1 MEKKIMKKKK
11 VFQSTNKQAL
21 EAIKKLQEG
30 GKIKSVGT
38 NRNYLAALK
47 HIAKHIKTSNLR
59 DLTTTE
65 ATQYLVDRSV
75 VVGQKS
81 LDMSRQVMQH
91 LLNQKL
97 AVIKTEKKAKKATS
111 DARGGYTPEQ
121 VTFISEH
128 QNQRN
133 ALATKLSYAAGLW
146 AHELL
151 TLRLVKE
158 QTPPIRASDGLADG
172 FTDGLKFSQTDG
184 KIYTVVGHG
193 GLVRAVLIPN
203 ELAQQLEQRK
213 LNEPVKVTDRNIYYQ
228 QHYNVGGGQSWSN
241 SFSKTSNRVLGWS
254 RGGYGLR
261 QTYIQERMKERIQE
275 MKVEGN
281 KAHLMARK
289 KIREAKLR
297 KKKEIK
303 LRKTKKRSVS

>member
-1 MEKKIMKKKK
+1 MKKKTI
-11 VFQSTNKQAL
+11 FQSTNKQAL

-38 NRNYLAALK
+38 NRNYLVALK

-75 VVGQKS
+75 LVGQKS

-91 LLNQKL
+91 LLNEKL
-97 AVIKTEKKAKKATS
+97 PVIKTEKKKKATS

-128 QNQRN
+128 QNERN

-151 TLRLVKE
+151 TLRPVKE
-158 QTPPIRASDGLADG
+158 QTPSIRASDS
-172 FTDGLKFSQTDG
+172 LKFSHRDG
-184 KIYTVVGHG
+184 QIYTVVGKG
-193 GLVRAVLIPN
+193 GLIRDVLIPN

-213 LNEPVKVTDRNIYYQ
+213 LNEPVRVTDRGIYYQ

-261 QTYIQERMKERIQE
+261 CTYAQERMKEITKIKYERALKIVSQE
-275 MKVEGN
+275 MGGF
-281 KAHLMARK
+281 KAL
-289 KIREAKLR
+289 
-297 KKKEIK
+297 
-303 LRKTKKRSVS
+303 S

>member
-1 MEKKIMKKKK
+1 MKGI
-11 VFQSTNKQAL
+11 FQSTNKQAL

-38 NRNYLAALK
+38 NRNYLVALK

-91 LLNQKL
+91 LLNEKL
-97 AVIKTEKKAKKATS
+97 PVIKTEKTETLGSRA
-111 DARGGYTPEQ
+111 YTPDQ
-121 VTFISEH
+121 VKFIAKH
-128 QNQRN
+128 QNDRN
-133 ALATKLSYAAGLW
+133 ALATKLSYSAGLR

-158 QTPPIRASDGLADG
+158 QTPDIRPSDS
-172 FTDGLKFSQTDG
+172 LKFSDRDG
-184 KIYTVVGHG
+184 EIYTVVGKG
-193 GLVRAVLIPN
+193 GLIREVLIPSR
-203 ELAQQLEQRK
+203 LARQLEQHK

-228 QHYNVGGGQSWSN
+228 QHYNVAGGQKWSN
-241 SFSKTSNRVLGWS
+241 SFSKTSSSVLGWS
-254 RGGYGLR
+254 RGGHGLR
-261 QTYIQERMKERIQE
+261 HTYAQERMKEITQADYERALKIVSQE
-275 MKVEGN
+275 MGHFRAN
-281 KAHLMARK
+281 ITLTY
-289 KIREAKLR
+289 LR
-297 KKKEIK
+297 
-303 LRKTKKRSVS
+303 

>member
-1 MEKKIMKKKK
+1 MENEKIRKNKKKL
-11 VFQSTNKQAL
+11 FQSTNKQAL

-91 LLNQKL
+91 LLNEKL
-97 AVIKTEKKAKKATS
+97 TVIKTEKKEKKATS
-111 DARGGYTPEQ
+111 SSKGGYTPEQ
-121 VTFISEH
+121 VTFIADH
-128 QNQRN
+128 QNERN

-158 QTPPIRASDGLADG
+158 QTPP
-172 FTDGLKFSQTDG
+172 
-184 KIYTVVGHG
+184 
-193 GLVRAVLIPN
+193 
-203 ELAQQLEQRK
+203 
-213 LNEPVKVTDRNIYYQ
+213 YQ
-228 QHYNVGGGQSWSN
+228 S
-241 SFSKTSNRVLGWS
+241 L
-254 RGGYGLR
+254 
-261 QTYIQERMKERIQE
+261 
-275 MKVEGN
+275 
-281 KAHLMARK
+281 
-289 KIREAKLR
+289 
-297 KKKEIK
+297 
-303 LRKTKKRSVS
+303 

>member
-1 MEKKIMKKKK
+1 MKKKQM
-11 VFQSTNKQAL
+11 FQSTDKQAL
-21 EAIKKLQEG
+21 EAIKKLQES

-38 NRNYLAALK
+38 NRNYLVALK
-47 HIAKHIKTSNLR
+47 HIAKHTTGNLR

-65 ATQYLVDRSV
+65 ATQYLVDRCIE
-75 VVGQKS
+75 VGQKS

-91 LLNQKL
+91 LLNEKL
-97 AVIKTEKKAKKATS
+97 PVIKTEKKEKKATS
-111 DARGGYTPEQ
+111 ATQGGYTPEQ
-121 VTFISEH
+121 VNFISEH
-128 QNQRN
+128 QNERN

-172 FTDGLKFSQTDG
+172 FTDGLTFNQTDG

-193 GLVRAVLIPN
+193 GLIRDVLIPN

-213 LNEPVKVTDRNIYYQ
+213 LNEPVRVTDRNIYYQ

-241 SFSKTSNRVLGWS
+241 SFSKTSSRVLGWS
-254 RGGYGLR
+254 RGGHGLR
-261 QTYIQERMKERIQE
+261 RTYAQERMKERIQE

-289 KIREAKLR
+289 KIRAAKLQKNKEIRAAKLR

-303 LRKTKKRSVS
+303 

>member
-1 MEKKIMKKKK
+1 MKKKT

-38 NRNYLAALK
+38 NRNYLVALK

-59 DLTTTE
+59 DLTNKE

-91 LLNQKL
+91 LLNEKL
-97 AVIKTEKKAKKATS
+97 PVIKTEKKKKATS
-111 DARGGYTPEQ
+111 DIRGGYTPEQ

-228 QHYNVGGGQSWSN
+228 QHYNVGGGQSWGN

-254 RGGYGLR
+254 RGGHGLR
-261 QTYIQERMKERIQE
+261 QTYIQERMKERHKIE
-275 MKVEGN
+275 YKEAL
-281 KAHLMARK
+281 KIRAARLRK
-289 KIREAKLR
+289 KKETKLR
-297 KKKEIK
+297 KKKEIRAARLQKNKERK
-303 LRKTKKRSVS
+303 LS